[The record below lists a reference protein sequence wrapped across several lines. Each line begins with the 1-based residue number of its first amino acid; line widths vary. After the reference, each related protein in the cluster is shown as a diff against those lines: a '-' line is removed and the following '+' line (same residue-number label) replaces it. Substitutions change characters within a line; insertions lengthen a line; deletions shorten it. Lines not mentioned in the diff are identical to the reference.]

1 MLTHPSLFIGSSKE
15 GLPVA
20 EALQTLLQHD
30 LDVTIWSQG
39 VFRLSQSYLDSLLE
53 AISTTDFAVLVLTP
67 DDVTTSRQNESLT
80 PRDNV
85 LFELGLF
92 MGRLGRD
99 RCFFVYD
106 RTIAMKLPSDLLGI
120 NAATYSP
127 RLDGNLEPALGPV
140 ATAVKKAVK
149 KAGPLPSILGAS
161 AIRRG
166 SATPQPDISGIW
178 YGYALDGPN
187 PDKVNSQLDIELY
200 GAFVRATIK
209 RNVKDGYRT
218 FTYEGVVT
226 SGQIVL
232 FFEDQKGPGFIVGAM
247 VLHLAGDLKSL
258 VGRSTFYDHAKAMVV
273 SRRRRYTRTR
283 A

>member
-1 MLTHPSLFIGSSKE
+1 MINPSLFIGSSTE

-20 EALQTLLQHD
+20 EALQTLLQYD

-39 VFRLSQSYLDSLLE
+39 VFRLSQSYLDSLLD
-53 AISTTDFAVLVLTP
+53 AISATDFAVLVLTP
-67 DDVTTSRQNESLT
+67 DDVTTSRQDEFLT

-99 RCFFVYD
+99 RSFFVYD
-106 RTIAMKLPSDLLGI
+106 RTSSIKLPSDLLGI
-120 NAATYSP
+120 SGATYSP
-127 RLDGNLEPALGPV
+127 RADGNLEPALGPV
-140 ATAVKKAVK
+140 ATAIKKAVK
-149 KAGPLPSILGAS
+149 KAGPLPNILGAS

-187 PDKVNSQLDIELY
+187 PDKVNSELQIELY
-200 GAFVRATIK
+200 GAFVRASIK

-218 FTYEGVVT
+218 FRYEGVLT

-232 FFEDQKGPGFIVGAM
+232 FFEDEKGPGFVVGTM

-258 VGRSTFYDHAKAMVV
+258 VGRSTFYDHARGMVI
-273 SRRRRYTRTR
+273 SRRRRYTRTKP
-283 A
+283 

>member
-1 MLTHPSLFIGSSKE
+1 LFIGSSKE

-20 EALQTLLQHD
+20 EALQTLLQHE

-67 DDVTTSRQNESLT
+67 DDVTTSRQNEFLT

-106 RTIAMKLPSDLLGI
+106 RTIDMKLPSDLLGI
-120 NAATYSP
+120 SAATYSP
-127 RLDGNLEPALGPV
+127 RPDGNLEPALGPV
-140 ATAVKKAVK
+140 AFAVKKAAK

-161 AIRRG
+161 AIARG

-178 YGYALDGPN
+178 FGYAPDGPN

-209 RNVKDGYRT
+209 RNVKDGHRT

-232 FFEDQKGPGFIVGAM
+232 FFEDQKGRGFIVGAM

-258 VGRSTFYDHAKAMVV
+258 VGRSTYYDHAKATVV
-273 SRRRRYTRTR
+273 SRRRRYTRTS